1 MGIMQ
6 EEVTKTKLFTLSVYD
21 ERHFILHF
29 ASLDAETYNYAHGL
43 VAGFPERRYRKSI
56 NAWIIPFTES
66 TFDYLA
72 LKFTDEEYE
81 VDSDARVVIDYH
93 MRTRESLSKKEM
105 RRWEYVFDGKVPE
118 IKHEPRTKAYNH
130 QTVCLDAWHG
140 SEYFGVLMDTGVGK
154 TWVAVNE
161 ACWSANE
168 KVAAGGSAYKLLIA
182 CPKSLRGT
190 WMAQLNEH
198 LPEGYPYWVKR
209 VRGGR
214 VYAVQD
220 CINFVKVKDYKLKVF
235 ICSYEQVK
243 NMQEELIK
251 MKFDLFVLDESTHI
265 KNPGAKRT
273 KGCNEVGD
281 SCSRR
286 AIMTGTPV
294 ANNVLDLYSQFRFLQ
309 DGCLGYDT
317 YKGFKNRYAVVSRL
331 ESGWE
336 QIQGYQNIEEL
347 KHRMAKCS
355 FVVRKK
361 DCLDLP
367 EKQYML
373 HPVEMGPRQ
382 QSMYDQM
389 AQHFLT
395 TLEEDMSTVVGEGM
409 VSAKII
415 LTQYL
420 RLSQICS
427 GFVKTE
433 EGDEVGI
440 KDGDVKLQL
449 LKELVETFDPNN
461 KFIVWS
467 RFTWEVNAITDLL
480 DAMGVG
486 WGRLKGKDSEKK
498 RDAAIEGFNRDDLDV
513 RVIVGDQG
521 CGGYGLTLLGT
532 KDHPNSDIIYLSNDF
547 SSLKRGQS
555 EDRGHRIGM
564 HGTVTYHDI
573 ACEDSMDYVIAKRLQ
588 SKKEMGDL
596 VKDYESI
603 RRLLLGHA

>member
-1 MGIMQ
+1 MEVMQ
-6 EEVTKTKLFTLSVYD
+6 EDVVKVKLFTLSLYD

-43 VAGFPERRYRKSI
+43 VVGFPERRYRKSI
-56 NAWIIPFTES
+56 NAWIIPFSES

-72 LKFTDEEYE
+72 DKFHEEEYE

-93 MRTRESLSKKEM
+93 MRTRESLTKKEM
-105 RRWEYVFDGKVPE
+105 RRWEYIFDGKVPE
-118 IKHEPRTKAYNH
+118 IAFKPATEGYKH
-130 QTVCLDAWHG
+130 QVVCLDAWHG
-140 SEYFGVLMDTGVGK
+140 SEYFGVLMETGVGK

-161 ACWSANE
+161 ACWSAEE
-168 KVAAGGSAYKLLIA
+168 KVAAGGSAYKLLVA

-190 WMAQLNEH
+190 WMKELQKH
-198 LPEGYPYWVKR
+198 LPKGFPYWVKR
-209 VRGGR
+209 ARGGR

-220 CINFVKVKDYKLKVF
+220 CINFVKAKDYKLKIL

-265 KNPGAKRT
+265 KNPSAKRT
-273 KGCNEVGD
+273 KGCNEVGE
-281 SCSRR
+281 SCARR

-294 ANNVLDLYSQFRFLQ
+294 ANNVLDLYAQFRFLQ
-309 DGCLGYDT
+309 HGALGYDT
-317 YKGFKNRYAVVSRL
+317 FKGFKNRYAVVSRTH
-331 ESGWE
+331 SGWE
-336 QIQGYQNIEEL
+336 QIQGFQNIEEL

-367 EKQYML
+367 EKQYIL
-373 HPVEMGPRQ
+373 HPIEMGTRQ
-382 QSMYDQM
+382 QQMYDQM
-389 AQHFLT
+389 ASEFLT
-395 TLEEDMSTVVGEGM
+395 SLEEEMSTIVGEGM
-409 VSAKII
+409 VSAEII

-433 EGDEVGI
+433 EGLEQGI
-440 KDGDVKLQL
+440 KDGDVKLQA
-449 LKELVETFDPNN
+449 LKELIESLNPDS

-467 RFTWEVNAITDLL
+467 RFTWEVHAITALL
-480 DAMGVG
+480 DSMDIG
-486 WGRLKGKDSEKK
+486 WGRLKGMDSEKK
-498 RDAAIEGFNRDDLDV
+498 RDAAVDGFNADDMKV
-513 RVIVGDQG
+513 RAIVGDQG

-532 KDHPNSDIIYLSNDF
+532 KRFPCSDIIYMSNDF
-547 SSLKRGQS
+547 SSLKRLQS

-564 HGTVTYHDI
+564 HGQVTYHDI
-573 ACEDSMDYVIAKRLQ
+573 ACEDSMDSVIAERLQ
-588 SKKEMGDL
+588 SKKDMGDL
-596 VKDYESI
+596 VKDYNSI
-603 RRLLLGHA
+603 RRLLLGHG